1 MNGPTAASPQRVSLP
16 LPLSRPRATWVL
28 LALIVVGFLAETLAG
43 GSTQTDVL
51 IRLGAKFSPLIADGQ
66 VWRLFTS
73 MFLHAG
79 LLHLAFNGY
88 ALVAIGT
95 DLERILGWKRFLT
108 IYILAGLLGSLA
120 SYALSDRLA
129 VGASGAIFGLI
140 GALAAFFLRHRER
153 LGAWGRNR
161 LANIAFLI
169 GINLVFGF
177 TQPGI
182 DNYAHLGGLVSGFAL
197 GWALAPRY
205 EVDPSSLQVVDRNR
219 LSLYWPA
226 LALAAAVLVGGT
238 WLATRWVRDSLQ
250 TQIYWVR
257 QAVDRGDWE
266 GARGLLERAQSA
278 HPGAADAGLHFYQG
292 LVYGHLGLNAQAASE
307 YEATLE
313 LAPDESSARWNLA
326 LTYLALARYSDARA
340 QFEAYLELNPGSS
353 AEVQPYLD
361 QLRGLSP

>member
-1 MNGPTAASPQRVSLP
+1 MSEQTAPLRRVSLP

-28 LALIVVGFLAETLAG
+28 LGLIVAAFLAETVAG
-43 GSTQTDVL
+43 GSTQPDVL
-51 IRLGAKFSPLIADGQ
+51 IRLGAKFSPLIADGEY
-66 VWRLFTS
+66 WRLFTS

-88 ALVAIGT
+88 ALVAIGA
-95 DLERILGWKRFLT
+95 DLERLLGWRRFLT
-108 IYILAGLLGSLA
+108 IYLLAGLLGSLA

-140 GALAAFFLRHRER
+140 GALAAFFLRHRDR
-153 LGAWGRNR
+153 LGAWGRSR

-169 GINLVFGF
+169 GINLLFGF

-205 EVDPSSLQVVDRNR
+205 EVDPSGFQVVDRNR

-238 WLATRWVRDSLQ
+238 WLATRWVRSSLQ
-250 TQIYWVR
+250 TQLYR
-257 QAVDRGDWE
+257 AEQAVDRGDWDE
-266 GARGLLERAQSA
+266 ARSLLEQAKAA
-278 HPGAADAGLHFYQG
+278 HPGVENSELHFYLG

-307 YEATLE
+307 YEAALD
-313 LAPDESSARWNLA
+313 LAPGESSARWNLA
-326 LTYLALARYSDARA
+326 LTYLALERYPDARA

-353 AEVQPYLD
+353 GEVQPYLD